1 MARKKIKISTSQRP
15 FIIVYHDFL
24 ESELLDNPYQITLYI
39 YLKKFADENNQC
51 FPSLKRLSKLTKMGI
66 SKVKTTLNELEEKG
80 VIVKE
85 NRTKP
90 NGGATSNL
98 YTLHDYKELWKAES
112 VEQIKETVDIEELQ
126 LFELAKKKGYI
137 LTKEKEPTSAPT
149 KATDVST
156 QKNNV
161 YKEQNTISEPKSQD
175 LERYTI
181 DQIKQFFDYNIMVGD
196 NPYLQ
201 QDIDSVM
208 NILHTAINTTK
219 ATIKIAKEDKPSMVV
234 IGKLMKLNN
243 ESIMYAIEKYKE
255 QTERIKNPTSYML
268 TILYNA
274 PEQFNLDIQNQVS
287 HDMAHWNT
295 EA

>member
-112 VEQIKETVDIEELQ
+112 VEQIKETVDI
-126 LFELAKKKGYI
+126 
-137 LTKEKEPTSAPT
+137 
-149 KATDVST
+149 
-156 QKNNV
+156 
-161 YKEQNTISEPKSQD
+161 
-175 LERYTI
+175 
-181 DQIKQFFDYNIMVGD
+181 
-196 NPYLQ
+196 
-201 QDIDSVM
+201 
-208 NILHTAINTTK
+208 
-219 ATIKIAKEDKPSMVV
+219 
-234 IGKLMKLNN
+234 
-243 ESIMYAIEKYKE
+243 
-255 QTERIKNPTSYML
+255 
-268 TILYNA
+268 
-274 PEQFNLDIQNQVS
+274 
-287 HDMAHWNT
+287 
-295 EA
+295 